1 MKACTISKFGLR
13 EATECT
19 MALRKIGQN
28 CRSMEEAATGIVEL
42 FYNNF
47 SDETGLTRDFALV
60 RLFKTHAFGKLDA
73 GLKKFAGQCFPDEV
87 IHNTIKCLTL
97 LATIGDVENWKS
109 RMNSKGHKAIPLSSE
124 DVVNKLPMIRNLIKQ
139 LGLDVKTVIS
149 PDPGIIK
156 DMAEKTYNVF
166 LVPEALGSPY
176 IPAQNE
182 FIIPFR
188 IKSVL
193 GFGGVLPD
201 GEIFVVIIFSKK
213 CITEETAA
221 LFKTIALSIKVSLL
235 PFMGK
240 TFS

>member
-1 MKACTISKFGLR
+1 MSCTISKFGLR

-28 CRSMEEAATGIVEL
+28 CRSMEEAAAKIVDL
-42 FYNNF
+42 FYNSF
-47 SDETGLTRDFALV
+47 TDETGLTRDFSLV
-60 RLFKTHAFGKLDA
+60 RLFKTHAFGKLNA
-73 GLKKFAGQCFPDEV
+73 GLKKFAGHCFPDEV
-87 IHNTIKCLTL
+87 VNNTTKCLTL
-97 LATIGDVENWKS
+97 LATTGDDETWKS
-109 RMNSKGHKAIPLSSE
+109 RENSKGHKAIPLSSE

-139 LGLDVKTVIS
+139 LGLDVKTVIN
-149 PDPGIIK
+149 PDPEIIK

-166 LVPEALGSPY
+166 LVPDASGSPY

-182 FIIPFR
+182 FVIPFH

-213 CITEETAA
+213 CISGDVAA